1 MKRITE
7 KRGGVSD
14 GALAQ
19 LDETSSSPSSS
30 SSSGNRAP
38 TAAPE
43 QEQWDPLGMFSGM
56 VSGLSGMVSG
66 TSAGG
71 PRTPTGSRRPSS
83 EIPKRS
89 EKASTDLTDLSE
101 KLSRL
106 AELRATGVLSE
117 AEFDDE
123 AARLLAFSGREGVVL
138 FQVRSRMAPL

>member
-1 MKRITE
+1 MERKC
-7 KRGGVSD
+7 VSD

-43 QEQWDPLGMFSGM
+43 DPLREMFGGM
-56 VSGLSGMVSG
+56 VSVLSGMVSG

-106 AELRATGVLSE
+106 AELRTTGALSE

>member
-1 MKRITE
+1 METMKRITE

-30 SSSGNRAP
+30 SSSGNKAP

-43 QEQWDPLGMFSGM
+43 DPLREMFSGM
-56 VSGLSGMVSG
+56 VSVLSGMVSG

-71 PRTPTGSRRPSS
+71 PRTPTGSHRPSS